1 MPTQVIM
8 PQLGESVVEGTVGR
22 WLVQEGQPIK
32 EYEPLLAVTT
42 DKVDTEIPAP
52 ATGVLLKVYVQEG
65 QTVAAGTLLAEI
77 GTPEERAGGG
87 GQGDKSHASA
97 APAAGVQAF
106 AEVAPPMSGT
116 AGRANWTPLA
126 LRMASEHGLDLDD
139 VPGTG
144 PGGKVTKEDVEA
156 YLAATEGASEPQP
169 PMSGPR
175 SLGFISPAVGRL
187 ASEMG
192 VDLAQ
197 VVGTGAGGRITKKD
211 VLAYVA
217 TPAPRS
223 EAPRSAGAAEEELAP
238 WERPG
243 TGDLFKPTD
252 EMGREEADAPKAA
265 PPTPKRPA
273 APAPTASAAPAPQQA
288 RPAALAPS
296 GVTLDS
302 ELVPHT
308 AIRRSI
314 AKHML
319 LSKQTSPHVTTV
331 MEADLTRVVKAR
343 EKLKGEFERQGTRL
357 TFTPFFIQAIIAGLK
372 AKPEANSTFSE
383 DGLLVHRRIHIGM
396 AVAIADGLIVPV
408 IRDADERSLLG
419 LARAVNDLAE
429 RARTKKLTSEE
440 VQGGTFTLTNHGT
453 AGSLFATP
461 VINQP
466 QAGILG
472 VGAIEKRA
480 VVISKGHPLLPDP
493 DDMIAIRPM
502 AYLSFTFD
510 HRVLDGQ
517 GADGFLAAVK
527 VFLEDYNN

>member
-1 MPTQVIM
+1 MPTKVIM

-22 WLVQEGQPIK
+22 WLVQEGQPVK
-32 EYEPLLAVTT
+32 KYEPLLAVTT

-52 ATGVLLKVYVQEG
+52 ASGVLLKVYVQEG

-77 GTPEERAGGG
+77 GTAEETAGGG
-87 GQGDKSHASA
+87 GQGGNGHAVAHAA
-97 APAAGVQAF
+97 APAAGVQAS
-106 AEVAPPMSGT
+106 ADVAPATT
-116 AGRANWTPLA
+116 ATTGRANWTPLA
-126 LRMASEHGLDLDD
+126 LRMATEHGLSLDD

-144 PGGKVTKEDVEA
+144 PGGRVTKEDVEA
-156 YLAATEGASEPQP
+156 FLAATEGVNEPEPQP
-169 PMSGPR
+169 TGGR

-187 ASEMG
+187 AAEMG
-192 VDLAQ
+192 VDLSQ
-197 VVGTGAGGRITKKD
+197 VVGTGAGGRVTKKD

-217 TPAPRS
+217 TPAPRG
-223 EAPRSAGAAEEELAP
+223 EIARQGAPQGAAEELAP

-252 EMGREEADAPKAA
+252 EMGREEEPA
-265 PPTPKRPA
+265 PPALGRPA
-273 APAPTASAAPAPQQA
+273 AQPVPAAQGARPVSTATASPD
-288 RPAALAPS
+288 LN
-296 GVTLDS
+296 S
-302 ELVPHT
+302 ELVPFT

-314 AKHML
+314 AKHMVI
-319 LSKQTSPHVTTV
+319 SKQTSPHVTTV
-331 MEADLTRVVKAR
+331 MEADLTRVVRAR
-343 EKLKGEFERQGTRL
+343 ERLKGEFERQGVRL
-357 TFTPFFIQAIIAGLK
+357 TFTPFFIQAIVAGLK

-383 DGLLVHRRIHIGM
+383 DGLLVHRRIHVGM
-396 AVAIADGLIVPV
+396 AVAIPDGLIVPV

-429 RARTKKLTSEE
+429 RARAKKLAPEE
-440 VQGGTFTLTNHGT
+440 VQSGTFTLTNHGT

-472 VGAIEKRA
+472 VGAIQKRA

-493 DDMIAIRPM
+493 EDMIAIRPM

-517 GADGFLAAVK
+517 GADGFLDAVK
-527 VFLEDYNN
+527 TYLENYSA

>member
-1 MPTQVIM
+1 MPTKVIM

-22 WLVQEGQPIK
+22 WLAQEGQPVK

-42 DKVDTEIPAP
+42 DKVDTEVPAP
-52 ATGVLLKVYVQEG
+52 ATGILLKIYVSEG

-77 GTPEERAGGG
+77 GAEGE
-87 GQGDKSHASA
+87 ASA
-97 APAAGVQAF
+97 APPEGNG
-106 AEVAPPMSGT
+106 AESHGAQVAPAQS
-116 AGRANWTPLA
+116 ASRAASPLA
-126 LRMASEHGLDLDD
+126 QKLAAEHGIDLSE

-144 PGGKVTKEDVEA
+144 PGGRVTKEDVEA
-156 YLAATEGASEPQP
+156 FLTATGEAAEQDETATGR
-169 PMSGPR
+169 GV
-175 SLGFISPAVGRL
+175 GFISPAVGRL
-187 ASEMG
+187 AAEMG
-192 VDLAQ
+192 VDLSQ

-217 TPAPRS
+217 TPAPRG
-223 EAPRSAGAAEEELAP
+223 EAPGRAAEADLPP

-252 EMGREEADAPKAA
+252 EMGREPAPAQ
-265 PPTPKRPA
+265 PPA
-273 APAPTASAAPAPQQA
+273 APRAPVRAATAATSAGGESDLLP
-288 RPAALAPS
+288 L
-296 GVTLDS
+296 
-302 ELVPHT
+302 T

-314 AKHML
+314 AKHMV

-343 EKLKGEFERQGTRL
+343 ERLKGEFERQGTRL
-357 TFTPFFIQAIIAGLK
+357 TFTPFFLQAIVAGLK
-372 AKPEANSTFSE
+372 AKPEANSSFTE
-383 DGLLVHRRIHIGM
+383 EGLLIHRRIHLGM
-396 AVAIADGLIVPV
+396 AVAISDGLIVPV

-429 RARTKKLTSEE
+429 RARTKKLTPEE
-440 VQGGTFTLTNHGT
+440 TQGGTFTLTNHGT

-472 VGAIEKRA
+472 VGAIQKRP
-480 VVISKGHPLLPDP
+480 VVISKGHPLLPDAE
-493 DDMIAIRPM
+493 DALVIRPM

-527 VFLEDYNN
+527 AFLEDYSA

>member
-1 MPTQVIM
+1 MPTKVIM
-8 PQLGESVVEGTVGR
+8 PQLGESVVEGTVGH
-22 WLVQEGQPIK
+22 WMVQEGQPVK

-52 ATGVLLKVYVQEG
+52 ASGVLLKIYVSEG

-77 GTPEERAGGG
+77 GTPEESAGSSPE
-87 GQGDKSHASA
+87 QGNGHA
-97 APAAGVQAF
+97 
-106 AEVAPPMSGT
+106 VAPPVTPQGAPATPPAVPAATGS
-116 AGRANWTPLA
+116 RNSTPLA
-126 LRMASEHGLDLDD
+126 LRMASEHGIDLDQ

-156 YLAATEGASEPQP
+156 FLAATEGAEEPSTAAVAGSP
-169 PMSGPR
+169 N
-175 SLGFISPAVGRL
+175 LGFISPAVGRM
-187 ASEMG
+187 AAEMG
-192 VDLAQ
+192 VDLSQ

-211 VLAYVA
+211 LLAYVA
-217 TPAPRS
+217 TPAPRGEPARAAS
-223 EAPRSAGAAEEELAP
+223 EDVPP

-252 EMGREEADAPKAA
+252 EMGREEPEPARAA
-265 PPTPKRPA
+265 QQKLPA
-273 APAPTASAAPAPQQA
+273 APAPSALPAPHPLAVSAAT
-288 RPAALAPS
+288 S
-296 GVTLDS
+296 SVTLDS
-302 ELVPHT
+302 ELVPMS

-319 LSKQTSPHVTTV
+319 VSKQTSPHVTTV

-343 EKLKGEFERQGTRL
+343 ERLKGEFERQSVHL
-357 TFTPFFIQAIIAGLK
+357 TFTPFFIQAIVAGLK

-383 DGLLVHRRIHIGM
+383 EGLLVHRRIHVGM
-396 AVAIADGLIVPV
+396 AVAIPDGLIVPV

-419 LARAVNDLAE
+419 LARAVTDLAE
-429 RARTKKLTSEE
+429 RARTKKLAPEE

-461 VINQP
+461 IINQP

-480 VVISKGHPLLPDP
+480 VVLSKGDPLLPDA
-493 DDMIAIRPM
+493 DDVIAIRPM
-502 AYLSFTFD
+502 AYLSLTFD

-527 VFLEDYNN
+527 AFLEDYSS

>member
-1 MPTQVIM
+1 MPTKVIM

-22 WLVQEGQPIK
+22 WLVQEGQPVK

-42 DKVDTEIPAP
+42 DKVDTEVPAP
-52 ATGVLLKVYVQEG
+52 ASGILLKVYVAEG

-77 GTPEERAGGG
+77 GTAEESTSTD
-87 GQGDKSHASA
+87 GQGGNGHAA
-97 APAAGVQAF
+97 APAHIPAPGP
-106 AEVAPPMSGT
+106 AEPAAQGARSSS
-116 AGRANWTPLA
+116 TPLA
-126 LRMASEHGLDLDD
+126 LRVAAEHGIDPND

-144 PGGKVTKEDVEA
+144 PGGRVTKEDVEA
-156 YLAATEGASEPQP
+156 FLAATDGQQEEPVPTAGAHN
-169 PMSGPR
+169 
-175 SLGFISPAVGRL
+175 LGFISPAVGRL
-187 ASEMG
+187 AAEMG
-192 VDLAQ
+192 VDLSQ
-197 VVGTGAGGRITKKD
+197 VVGTGGGGRITKKD

-217 TPAPRS
+217 TPAPRLEPPS
-223 EAPRSAGAAEEELAP
+223 RDSGPELAP

-252 EMGREEADAPKAA
+252 EMAREDGEAAQ
-265 PPTPKRPA
+265 PP
-273 APAPTASAAPAPQQA
+273 QA
-288 RPAALAPS
+288 RPAAPSAPGS
-296 GVTLDS
+296 LPQHQRSVSAATAAPTLDS
-302 ELVPHT
+302 ELVPLS

-314 AKHML
+314 AKHMVI
-319 LSKQTSPHVTTV
+319 SKQTSPHVTTV
-331 MEADLTRVVKAR
+331 MEADLTRVVRAR
-343 EKLKGEFERQGTRL
+343 ERLKGEFERQGVRL
-357 TFTPFFIQAIIAGLK
+357 TFTPFFVQAIIAGLK

-383 DGLLVHRRIHIGM
+383 EGLLVHRRIHVGM
-396 AVAIADGLIVPV
+396 AVAFGDGLIVPV

-429 RARTKKLTSEE
+429 RARAKKLAPEE

-472 VGAIEKRA
+472 VGAIQKRA
-480 VVISKGHPLLPDP
+480 VVISKGHPLLPDAE
-493 DDMIAIRPM
+493 DVIAIRPM

-527 VFLEDYNN
+527 SFLEDYPL